1 MKSIKEI
8 EDMLDKAYNM
18 EDFSGM
24 TYKEG
29 VEAALMWVLEHNDDD
44 PTE

>member
-1 MKSIKEI
+1 
-8 EDMLDKAYNM
+8 MLGKAYEM

-24 TYKEG
+24 SYKEG
-29 VEAALMWVLEHNDDD
+29 VEATLMWVLGHNDDD